1 MKELILAGARSGK
14 SAFAQRQAL
23 SSGLNVIYLATAEAG
38 DAEMAARI
46 NRHRAE
52 RPATWGL
59 VEEPLA
65 LASALRRHAAADCCL
80 LVDCLTLWL
89 SNLLAAGDDRLEARF
104 APCSR

>member
-1 MKELILAGARSGK
+1 M
-14 SAFAQRQAL
+14 
-23 SSGLNVIYLATAEAG
+23 NVIYLTTAEAG

-65 LASALRRHAAADCCL
+65 LANALRRHAAADCCL

-89 SNLLAAGDDRLEARF
+89 SNLLLAAGDDRLEAEVR
-104 APCSR
+104 ALLLTLPTLPGDLVLVSNEMGMGIVPR